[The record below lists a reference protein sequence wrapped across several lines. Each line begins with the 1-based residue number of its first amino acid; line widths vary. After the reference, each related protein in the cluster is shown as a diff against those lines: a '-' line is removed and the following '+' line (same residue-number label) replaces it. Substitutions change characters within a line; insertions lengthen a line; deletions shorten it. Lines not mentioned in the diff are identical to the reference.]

1 MEEEMKALPPKPTDV
16 EEFSLLWERSS
27 ELHDV
32 LTRLPGQLVLK
43 SGLSSKRSSLIDGW
57 DKLESISL
65 EGTVSPEAIEAIQKW
80 IHEAEVSISFI
91 IQIGKKEKQQTF
103 GRAFSGTS
111 SELEFEE
118 VDSLAEVD
126 FVSDSWCF
134 PWPEV
139 KLKKKKDADKNRLF
153 KFGGI
158 AALGAIALVT
168 YLDED

>member
-1 MEEEMKALPPKPTDV
+1 MEEEMKALPPKATDV

-27 ELHDV
+27 ELNDV
-32 LTRLPGQLVLK
+32 LTRLPSQLVLK
-43 SGLSSKRSSLIDGW
+43 SGLSSQRNRLIDGW
-57 DKLESISL
+57 DKLETISL
-65 EGTVSPEAIEAIQKW
+65 EGDVSPEAMEAIQKW
-80 IHEAEVSISFI
+80 IHDAEISISFI
-91 IQIGKKEKQQTF
+91 IQIGKKEKQESF

-111 SELEFEE
+111 SEPEFET

-139 KLKKKKDADKNRLF
+139 KLKKKKAVNRDKLF
-153 KFGGI
+153 KFGGL